1 MQGGGFC
8 FSFLGGS
15 VKSSVGGVGDSPS
28 IRASD
33 MLGMAWVRGLFWW
46 GTI

>member
-15 VKSSVGGVGDSPS
+15 VESSVGGVGDSPS

-33 MLGMAWVRGLFWW
+33 MLGKGLGSGSF
-46 GTI
+46 